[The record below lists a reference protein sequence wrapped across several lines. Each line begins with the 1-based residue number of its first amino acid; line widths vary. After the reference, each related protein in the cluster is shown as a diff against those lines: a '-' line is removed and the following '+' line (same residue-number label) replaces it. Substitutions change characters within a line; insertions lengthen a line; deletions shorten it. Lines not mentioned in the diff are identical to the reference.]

1 MRCGYRPTRGQL
13 TLAFVNAE
21 AYSNWDPS
29 SPGTTRF
36 VDEDMN
42 RVWTHEQL
50 DSRTDESSDLERA
63 RALRPFYDRVDPLL
77 DIHSMGG
84 NHAPIMLCHGDQKQR
99 AFAAQV
105 GFPEFVGCGEGFVGE
120 GKSRL
125 IEYPPFQEQEEKV
138 AMLVE
143 CGSHW
148 KAETGVVAV
157 PPPDRLQATI
167 RELGCPHTDVSAL
180 HRWT

>member
-1 MRCGYRPTRGQL
+1 MRSGYRPTRGQL

-63 RALRPFYDRVDPLL
+63 RALRPFYDRVDHLL

-105 GFPEFVGCGEGFVGE
+105 RAARANILWARCSIQRFHSCWALAIFLR
-120 GKSRL
+120 KHRYTKLLTQLLMTSAASS
-125 IEYPPFQEQEEKV
+125 V
-138 AMLVE
+138 ATAPKGPL
-143 CGSHW
+143 
-148 KAETGVVAV
+148 
-157 PPPDRLQATI
+157 
-167 RELGCPHTDVSAL
+167 
-180 HRWT
+180 